1 MNKKELNKKL
11 KLYRFLG
18 AERFQEVVFAV
29 ERLKFKAL
37 KTLCPNFIKYFD
49 KYCDKKRDRELKNA
63 QTQEEEEKIIRKYQF
78 AKMAMRKEINLEQNR
93 NYHMDSKKPTE
104 IYKYLE
110 WNKSVHKKGLIK
122 NSIVLPL
129 SIAAVIAGFHLALP
143 IMIYELFSTFI
154 NFECVNIQNYN
165 ICRFKKLQPML
176 EKKEER
182 QVQENI
188 ENYGEANEVIHKS
201 LSSTQNL
208 PSFEEIIN
216 NIKTPEQA
224 RQMREML
231 LCAQEERKSAQ
242 RNRGNK

>member
-11 KLYRFLG
+11 KVYRFLG
-18 AERFQEVVFAV
+18 AEEFQEVVFAV

-49 KYCDKKRDRELKNA
+49 KYCDMKRDREIKNA
-63 QTQEEEEKIIRKYQF
+63 QTKEDKQNIIRKYQF
-78 AKMAMRKEINLEQNR
+78 AKMAMRKEMNLEQNR
-93 NYHMDSKKPTE
+93 NYHMDSKRPTE

-122 NSIVLPL
+122 NAIVLPL
-129 SIAAVIAGFHLALP
+129 SIAGVISGIPLALP
-143 IMIYELFSTFI
+143 VMIYELFSTFI

-165 ICRFKKLQPML
+165 MCRFEKVKPAL
-176 EKKEER
+176 ERKEER
-182 QVQENI
+182 QLQESI
-188 ENYGEANEVIHKS
+188 ENYGEAAEVIHKS
-201 LSSTQNL
+201 LSDTQNL
-208 PSFEEIIN
+208 PSFEEIIA

-231 LCAQEERKSAQ
+231 LCAQEERSAQ
-242 RNRGNK
+242 KNRGNK